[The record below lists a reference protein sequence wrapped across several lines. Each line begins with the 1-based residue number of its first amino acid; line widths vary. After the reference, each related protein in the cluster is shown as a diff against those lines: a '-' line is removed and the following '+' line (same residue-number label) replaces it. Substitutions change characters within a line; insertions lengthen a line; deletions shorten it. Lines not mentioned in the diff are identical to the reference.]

1 MSNKTAKKAGDLL
14 FSSFFTR
21 GKQNKKDESD
31 DSQKK
36 ATVAELLGV
45 SLNPGIFIL
54 ILILAGLVLFWVFMI
69 MFNGIVMG
77 LLGLG
82 GGFIVFNSLLGMK
95 KKQKEEQFTRQL
107 PDTLT
112 AIANSLKAGFSLDQ
126 SFEFVTVSLPDP
138 TRSEFSVIHLKY
150 RVGYTLA
157 ESMAELPKKYNNA
170 EVNLFVS
177 SLVLQN
183 QVGGNVIPF
192 LGELS
197 EILRERVKLK
207 DQIAVG
213 TTQQRLSS
221 IIVAILPYALLMLL
235 QLSNYNALTT
245 TFRGILLLIFAMIM
259 QGIGLFVIT
268 TFMKIDI

>member
-1 MSNKTAKKAGDLL
+1 MANKETKKSADLL

-21 GKQNKKDESD
+21 NKLNKKGSD
-31 DSQKK
+31 GKDDKHE
-36 ATVAELLGV
+36 TIAELLGV
-45 SLNPGIFIL
+45 QMNPTLFIA
-54 ILILAGLVLFWVFMI
+54 ILCLAGLILFWVFMI
-69 MFNGIVMG
+69 MFKGIIMG
-77 LLGLG
+77 LLGFIG
-82 GGFIVFNSLLGMK
+82 GYVVFNSLLGMK

-107 PDTLT
+107 PATLT

-138 TRSEFSVIHLKY
+138 TKSEFSVIHLKY
-150 RVGYTLA
+150 RVGYTLG

-197 EILRERVKLK
+197 EIIRERVKLK

-213 TTQQRLSS
+213 TTQQRMSS
-221 IIVAILPYALLMLL
+221 TIVAILPYVLLMLL
-235 QLSNYNALTT
+235 QLSGYNAMTNTLN
-245 TFRGILLLIFAMIM
+245 GILLLILAMLM
-259 QGIGLFVIT
+259 QGLGMFVT
-268 TFMKIDI
+268 STFMKIDI

>member
-1 MSNKTAKKAGDLL
+1 MSNKEAKKAGELL
-14 FSSFFTR
+14 FSSFTNR
-21 GKQNKKDESD
+21 GKQSKKEQSD

-36 ATVAELLGV
+36 ESVAELLGLD
-45 SLNPGIFIL
+45 LNPVAFIVIL
-54 ILILAGLVLFWVFMI
+54 IISGIAIFWVFMI

-77 LLGLG
+77 LLGLI
-82 GGFIVFNSLLGMK
+82 GGFLVFNSLLGMK

-138 TRSEFSVIHLKY
+138 TRSEFSTIHLKY

-157 ESMAELPKKYNNA
+157 ESMADLPKKYNNA

-221 IIVAILPYALLMLL
+221 IIVAILPYVLLMLL
-235 QLSNYNALTT
+235 QVSNYNALTT

>member
-1 MSNKTAKKAGDLL
+1 MANKEIKKTGEQL
-14 FSSFFTR
+14 FSSFFNR
-21 GKQNKKDESD
+21 NRSKKGYDESD
-31 DSQKK
+31 SKK
-36 ATVAELLGV
+36 VSAAELLGV
-45 SLNPGIFIL
+45 QMNPLLFNGMLLLLGFL
-54 ILILAGLVLFWVFMI
+54 LFWIFMT
-69 MFNGIVMG
+69 MFNGVVMG
-77 LLGLG
+77 LLGLVG
-82 GGFIVFNSLLGMK
+82 GVVVFQSLLGMK

-107 PDTLT
+107 PATLT

-138 TRSEFSVIHLKY
+138 TKSEFSVIHLKY

-207 DQIAVG
+207 DQVAVG
-213 TTQQRLSS
+213 TTQQRMSS
-221 IIVAILPYALLMLL
+221 TIVAILPYVLLMLL
-235 QLSNYNALTT
+235 QLSDYNALTS
-245 TFRGILLLIFAMIM
+245 TFNGILLLIFAMLM
-259 QGIGLFVIT
+259 QGLGMFVT
-268 TFMKIDI
+268 ATFMKIDI